1 MKCFASA
8 GKVLVSCNCSVAW
21 GLLHKMTSGPGIA
34 TVSFALMPVP
44 QAEPFARLRLERK
57 HAKSFGDTLNRKV
70 FTLAFLVNPVLCFM
84 NMELI
89 VTVTDQFVSA
99 PFDTSGVTADPA
111 LNIPCPISEG
121 VLYDVCEIFRGSGN
135 WTQTHVVFGLTC
147 HDGFD
152 IDSRR
157 LRVGDLQDA
166 AMFHELVG
174 LALRRVVRDFHAG
187 IPCFGAFRRPE
198 VRSNSEPLGFD
209 TSDPFT
215 AYHDRLAQRTAFILT
230 IALLAGAFIS
240 VEQPRNSRLYRL
252 HCSKV
257 LLQLG
262 CVISHVAF
270 CCYGSAFHKPS
281 KWLHNK
287 PWLCELES
295 KCSYNQS
302 KGHFK
307 IEGSFTKSSVEVFR
321 SMCKPSCE
329 TVYGVC
335 PKPGDAV
342 AAFSAAYPRALVSR
356 MASGLLAAKSG
367 QLHP

>member
-1 MKCFASA
+1 
-8 GKVLVSCNCSVAW
+8 
-21 GLLHKMTSGPGIA
+21 
-34 TVSFALMPVP
+34 
-44 QAEPFARLRLERK
+44 
-57 HAKSFGDTLNRKV
+57 
-70 FTLAFLVNPVLCFM
+70 
-84 NMELI
+84 
-89 VTVTDQFVSA
+89 
-99 PFDTSGVTADPA
+99 
-111 LNIPCPISEG
+111 
-121 VLYDVCEIFRGSGN
+121 
-135 WTQTHVVFGLTC
+135 
-147 HDGFD
+147 
-152 IDSRR
+152 
-157 LRVGDLQDA
+157 
-166 AMFHELVG
+166 MFHELVG

-187 IPCFGAFRRPE
+187 IPCFGTFRRPQ
-198 VRSNSEPLGFD
+198 VRSNSKPLGFD

-295 KCSYNQS
+295 KGSYNQS

-329 TVYGVC
+329 AVYGVC

-367 QLHP
+367 QLHPESSLSDCAIFAKLACWILIQFRCHHRKNRIHLVSGSKILNGLMRFVIALASKSFSVSVFALLGT

>member
-1 MKCFASA
+1 
-8 GKVLVSCNCSVAW
+8 
-21 GLLHKMTSGPGIA
+21 
-34 TVSFALMPVP
+34 
-44 QAEPFARLRLERK
+44 
-57 HAKSFGDTLNRKV
+57 
-70 FTLAFLVNPVLCFM
+70 
-84 NMELI
+84 
-89 VTVTDQFVSA
+89 
-99 PFDTSGVTADPA
+99 
-111 LNIPCPISEG
+111 
-121 VLYDVCEIFRGSGN
+121 
-135 WTQTHVVFGLTC
+135 
-147 HDGFD
+147 
-152 IDSRR
+152 
-157 LRVGDLQDA
+157 
-166 AMFHELVG
+166 
-174 LALRRVVRDFHAG
+174 
-187 IPCFGAFRRPE
+187 
-198 VRSNSEPLGFD
+198 
-209 TSDPFT
+209 
-215 AYHDRLAQRTAFILT
+215 LT

-295 KCSYNQS
+295 KGSYNQS

-329 TVYGVC
+329 AVYGVC

-367 QLHP
+367 QLHPESSLSDCAIFAKLVCWILIQFRCHHRKNRIHLVSGSKILNGFMRFVIALASKSFSVSVFALLGT